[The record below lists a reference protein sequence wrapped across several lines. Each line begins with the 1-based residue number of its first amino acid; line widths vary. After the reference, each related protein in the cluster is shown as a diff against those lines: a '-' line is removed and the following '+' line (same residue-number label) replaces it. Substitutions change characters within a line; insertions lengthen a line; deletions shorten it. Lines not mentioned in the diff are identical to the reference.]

1 LLSLDYHCSDGPLCS
16 PRFSQSSTKAEQQ
29 TGSNPSLGFV
39 PARTPGAFVL
49 QLFRS
54 ITPGA
59 ELRHSRLKPFR
70 SETEAELPLFR
81 VNVDQYERSGFEL
94 LQSSQRLDARKN
106 AVARFPALDGRVLVN
121 SKDCPGRKRF
131 SDNPHIPSLK
141 HDDERERAP
150 RSASGLPKRHRDRAV
165 RSTNSGSGTAFGDPL
180 VGSEF
185 LSCDSPWSAQHL
197 NATDKQDDQG
207 GMKFSAAH
215 HLMSYC
221 RPRDREISRPLRFCN
236 IKSSPMISALLTL
249 GLTKPLKGGCV
260 SSCQRQC
267 LQSLN
272 PLKVVGFGSI

>member
-1 LLSLDYHCSDGPLCS
+1 MGRCARPASRNLPLRQNS
-16 PRFSQSSTKAEQQ
+16 RPA
-29 TGSNPSLGFV
+29 SNPSLGFA
-39 PARTPGAFVL
+39 PARTPGAIVL

-54 ITPGA
+54 ITPGT

-94 LQSSQRLDARKN
+94 VQSSQRLDARKN

-121 SKDCPGRKRF
+121 SKDCPGRKRL
-131 SDNPHIPSLK
+131 SDNPHIPGLK

-150 RSASGLPKRHRDRAV
+150 RNALGLPKWHRDRAV
-165 RSTNSGSGTAFGDPL
+165 RSTNSGSGIAFGDPL

-197 NATDKQDDQG
+197 NATGKQDDQG
-207 GMKFSAAH
+207 GVKSSAAH

-221 RPRDREISRPLRFCN
+221 RPPRSRNAQTP
-236 IKSSPMISALLTL
+236 
-249 GLTKPLKGGCV
+249 
-260 SSCQRQC
+260 
-267 LQSLN
+267 
-272 PLKVVGFGSI
+272 FGSAI